1 MFNHYHSRNIKPNYH
16 HKTGAVKNPMEGATT
31 IINCAVNPALEHVG
45 GVYYQDCQP
54 ASTTSVARLPY
65 YFLNENKMIY

>member
-1 MFNHYHSRNIKPNYH
+1 MFYHYCSRNNKLKSSNQ
-16 HKTGAVKNPMEGATT
+16 KGAVKNPMDGATT
-31 IINCAVNPALEHVG
+31 IINCAVNPALESVG

-65 YFLNENKMIY
+65 YFLNGNKIIY